1 MPEVVALPGL
11 DGTGALLAPLCSSLA
26 ARGIS
31 ARAIGY
37 PVDLPLD
44 YDALE
49 RRVRAQLPAQAF
61 VLLGESFSGP
71 VALRIAADPPAGL
84 RGLVLSTTFARSP
97 VPLLRTLAGWSR
109 FAPARVPMPILAWG
123 LLGRWAQ
130 PALRSGLRTA
140 LAEVSPAVLRLRA
153 AQALQVDVSA
163 LLPSIRVPV
172 LNLVASA
179 DRLLDA
185 AAGHELARGLS
196 DCRTLRLD
204 GPHLLLQA
212 APQACAEAVAGFAQ
226 GLAEA
231 VRAP

>member
-1 MPEVVALPGL
+1 MVALPGL

-44 YDALE
+44 YEALE
-49 RRVRAQLPAQAF
+49 RRVRGQLPAQPF

-71 VALRIAADPPAGL
+71 LALRIAADPPAGL

-97 VPLLRTLAGWSR
+97 VSLLRPMAGWTR
-109 FAPARVPMPILAWG
+109 FAPTRLPMPMLSWG

-130 PALRSGLRTA
+130 PALRSELRRA

-153 AQALQVDVSA
+153 THALRVDVSA
-163 LLPSIRVPV
+163 LLPSIQVPV
-172 LNLVASA
+172 LNLVGSA
-179 DRLLDA
+179 DRLLNA
-185 AAGHELARGLS
+185 AAGRELARALPH
-196 DCRTLRLD
+196 CRTLQLD

-212 APQACAEAVAGFAQ
+212 APQACADAIAGFAL
-226 GLAEA
+226 GLAGS